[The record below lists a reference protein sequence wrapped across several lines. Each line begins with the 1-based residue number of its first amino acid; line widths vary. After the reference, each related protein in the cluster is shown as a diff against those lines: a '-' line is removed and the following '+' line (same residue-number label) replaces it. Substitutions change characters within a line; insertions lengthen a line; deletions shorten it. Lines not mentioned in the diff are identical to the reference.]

1 MDQLGFT
8 SCARSITLGLMSQEI
23 DALNALFAIKDIAAI
38 VPGNDGLPKIQITSP
53 SASGEIYL
61 HGAQVT
67 SWRPTGSE
75 EVLFTSER
83 SRWEDGRAIRG
94 GIPVCFPWF
103 RGKADNP
110 EAPAHGFARTRS
122 WKLEGIGHQEGTVT
136 VTLATE
142 SDDFTRRWW
151 PHDVRLVLRVEIGLQ
166 LKLALTV
173 FNTGASSFRFE
184 EALHTYHHVG
194 DVTQVS
200 VTGLDGVMFL
210 DNTDGNHEK
219 VQDGDVVMTAQTD
232 NAYLNTSSTL
242 TLTDPVLQ
250 RKLRIEKRNSLTTVV
265 WNPWDTGAKSMT
277 DLGDEEWRKMA
288 CVEASNI
295 LSAAVTL
302 APSDAHTMEASI
314 AIIG

>member
-1 MDQLGFT
+1 MDQLGFAR
-8 SCARSITLGLMSQEI
+8 CVRSITLGLMSQEI

-38 VPGNDGLPKIQITSP
+38 VPGNGGLPKVQITSP

-75 EVLFTSER
+75 EVLFTSAR
-83 SRWEDGRAIRG
+83 SRWEEGRAIRG

-122 WKLEGIGHQEGTVT
+122 WKLEEIGHQEGTVT

-142 SDDFTRRWW
+142 SDDSTRRWW
-151 PHDVRLVLRVEIGLQ
+151 PHDVRLVLRVEVGLQ

-194 DVTQVS
+194 DVMQVS
-200 VTGLDGVMFL
+200 VTGLDGVTFL
-210 DNTDGNHEK
+210 DNTDSNCEK

-232 NAYLNTSSTL
+232 NAYLNTSSAL